1 MEATIESKVADILQR
16 MEYYQTSNPT
26 EEELRKFSVELLSV
40 RRVLDRIDKD
50 LTKGYWYYNQF
61 YARRKDAI
69 ERERIERTE
78 AWCRSRQLDMFNP
91 VSN

>member
-16 MEYYQTSNPT
+16 MVYYQTSNPT

-40 RRVLDRIDKD
+40 RRALDKIDTD
-50 LTKGYWYYNQF
+50 LRKGYWYYNQF
-61 YARRKDAI
+61 YARRKDAV
-69 ERERIERTE
+69 ERERAERAE